1 MQLGKTIMTNAG
13 IALQNEAV
21 TTAVPIILTTMKI
34 GTGAVATIEEALALT
49 DLVLIYEDTGISKI
63 VNESNIYK
71 VTTTYDNE
79 VNTSEVTITEIGIYA
94 KLGDT
99 GTPVLFAYTNEDPGI
114 VLPIRGT
121 GAVLEIEKTLGVGIT
136 ELATVNITVS
146 SGIYALQTTQI
157 IAGNGLIGGGD
168 FSSNRTLNIV
178 SATDGIII
186 NPDNIQLNTENTLPS
201 TSPTKVISS
210 NMSKILFENGVG
222 KAVSGYIEDGGS
234 HAVGEVWLSRNNKGE
249 FKCLVANTDNF
260 IDVAKWLQIDDLT
273 NASKLENL
281 GDITL
286 LGEYNFP
293 DGLSVGQN
301 IQVPLTE
308 NLGSYNFYSIQIKEN
323 ATSTYTIQYF
333 YPTSFRPYV
342 AMATDSLV
350 DIIAES
356 SKSYQLDAVCI
367 TAAGDT
373 LSFNIYKILNSVA
386 VFDSSNYITVHGIWK
401 K

>member
-121 GAVLEIEKTLGVGIT
+121 GAVVEIEKTLGVGIT

-281 GDITL
+281 ESTSFITESFPISIAGGSITCIL
-286 LGEYNFP
+286 SRYFEHGRITREEIQLNKNNGVTLTVGRYNFVIP
-293 DGLSVGQN
+293 TSTNFPSKYWGVPSGTGWDDSNIVFTNVSTVGT
-301 IQVPLTE
+301 P
-308 NLGSYNFYSIQIKEN
+308 GNFYFNVNSAGTPSAAVKV
-323 ATSTYTIQYF
+323 TYN
-333 YPTSFRPYV
+333 R
-342 AMATDSLV
+342 
-350 DIIAES
+350 
-356 SKSYQLDAVCI
+356 
-367 TAAGDT
+367 
-373 LSFNIYKILNSVA
+373 
-386 VFDSSNYITVHGIWK
+386 
-401 K
+401 